1 MKELNIRLTPIGVI
15 RTSFT
20 DEEVKKSWPKGVSG
34 IIEIFPEF
42 EDGLKGIDGF
52 SHVLIVSWLHKVNDE
67 QRKVLMVKH
76 RRFTR
81 YGIPLSAL
89 PLIGVFCTDSP
100 HRPNPIGLSIVRIIK
115 REGRFI
121 HVDGLDLFDG
131 TPVLD
136 LRAITPEFLVKDI
149 TVPKWY
155 MELKELIKKYV
166 GDKICI

>member
-1 MKELNIRLTPIGVI
+1 MRQLNIKLTPIGVI
-15 RTSFT
+15 HTSFT

-34 IIEIFPEF
+34 IVEVFPEF
-42 EDGLKGIDGF
+42 ENGLKGIDGF
-52 SHVLIVSWLHKVNDE
+52 SHILIVSWLHKVSNE

-81 YGIPLSAL
+81 YGIPLDIL

-100 HRPNPIGLSIVRIIK
+100 HRPNPIGLSIVRVIK

-136 LRAITPEFLVKDI
+136 LRAITPEFIIKEI
-149 TVPKWY
+149 SVPKWY
-155 MELKELIKKYV
+155 VELKDLIKKYV
-166 GDKICI
+166 GKNLDV